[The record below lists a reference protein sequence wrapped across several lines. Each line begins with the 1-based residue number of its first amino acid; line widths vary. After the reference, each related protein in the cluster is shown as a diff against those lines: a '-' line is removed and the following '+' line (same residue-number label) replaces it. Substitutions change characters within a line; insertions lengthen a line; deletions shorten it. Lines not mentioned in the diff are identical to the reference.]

1 MTAIKNPSFV
11 YFDLDNTLLDHTSAE
26 RAAQAET
33 YKHFDFLQQVSLER
47 WLETYH
53 NVNVVLWDKYGRH
66 EIERDYLQRHRFED
80 TLAALNLDASQWE
93 SVARFYINRYEDY
106 WQWIEGAKN
115 VYELIRKKYPTGIL
129 TNGFLELQ
137 QKKFERFGFYEKAKE
152 LVISEEVGYM
162 KPQPEIFA
170 HATRRTGLKPEQI
183 LYVGDSLTSDIRGGS
198 AYGWKTAWYTPNG
211 IPEEAEEADFV
222 FEDFGELVRFLNI
235 DDTGVRL

>member
-1 MTAIKNPSFV
+1 MAAIKNPSFI

-33 YKHFDFLQQVSLER
+33 YEHFSFLHDIPLEK
-47 WLETYH
+47 WLDTYH
-53 NVNVVLWDKYGRH
+53 EVNVDLWDKYGKH
-66 EIERDYLQRHRFED
+66 EIERAYLQRHRFED
-80 TLAALNLDASQWE
+80 TLAALGLDTSGWE
-93 SVARFYINRYEDY
+93 PVARFYINRYEDY
-106 WQWIEGAKN
+106 WQWIDGAKTG
-115 VYELIRKKYPTGIL
+115 YELIRKKYPTGIL

-137 QKKFERFGFYEKAKE
+137 QKKFKRFGFYEMAKE

-198 AYGWKTAWYTPNG
+198 SYGWKTAWYTPNG
-211 IPEEAEEADFV
+211 IPTQTNEADFV
-222 FEDFGELVRFLNI
+222 FEDFGKLVEWLI
-235 DDTGVRL
+235 G